1 MRSAQAPPTAATP
14 RRGTAGTVP
23 ACDPPLRHP
32 RGRIILKKTGEL
44 VVERGLAT
52 PEQVEKALVEG
63 RARGEPLCTR
73 LLAAGVDEGELV
85 SVLSE
90 KHGVPG
96 VDLSRTAIA
105 LELLDLIPR
114 AVAEGDLI
122 LPLSLEGDRLHL
134 AMARPNDERVL
145 AEVRFVTGLEASPY
159 VACRGALLRDLN
171 EAYAA
176 RARGV
181 QLWRGNACVSGTPH
195 IEAAIGGAD
204 VVDATDEI
212 PDAEIV
218 IEIETE
224 PAAPERQG
232 KGPVV
237 LVVDDEAEIR
247 KLVEKT
253 LVSKGYEV
261 VVAQDGADGLEKAE
275 RLAPDLV
282 LLDAMLPKVHG
293 FEACRRIKASPR
305 TRHVPV
311 VMMTAI
317 FRGWRFAQDAKES
330 YGAVDYIEK
339 PFRLDD
345 LLRRVEAALLSG
357 GAPTSEATDEGAL
370 DPRVRHAK
378 ELLAAGRIAE
388 AICALSEAVHADP
401 HSADAQFQ
409 LGRALKAGGDAFGA
423 MTALERAAELAT
435 GHLAALRAL
444 ATVYEET
451 GFRRKAAEV
460 LERALPAAPDD
471 AARSAIRRDL
481 LRLIA

>member
-1 MRSAQAPPTAATP
+1 VVLLRRAGRAILRTP
-14 RRGTAGTVP
+14 SSGEDR
-23 ACDPPLRHP
+23 
-32 RGRIILKKTGEL
+32 LKKTGEL

-52 PEQVEKALVEG
+52 REQVEAALAEG
-63 RARGEPLCTR
+63 RARGEPLCTA
-73 LLAAGVDEGELV
+73 LLALGIDEGELA

-96 VDLSRTAIA
+96 VDLSRTSIA
-105 LELLDLIPR
+105 LELLDLVPR

-134 AMARPNDERVL
+134 AMAHPSDERVL
-145 AEVRFVTGLEASPY
+145 AEVRFVSGLEASPY

-181 QLWRGNACVSGTPH
+181 QLWRGSACVSGTPH
-195 IEAAIGGAD
+195 IEAVVGGVD
-204 VVDATDEI
+204 VVEAVDEI
-212 PDAEIV
+212 PDADIV

-224 PAAPERQG
+224 PASPERQG

-237 LVVDDEAEIR
+237 LIVDDEPEIR
-247 KLVEKT
+247 QLVQRT
-253 LVSKGYEV
+253 LTAKGYEV
-261 VVAQDGADGLEKAE
+261 VVAQDGGEGLEKAE
-275 RLAPDLV
+275 QLVPDLV

-293 FEACRRIKASPR
+293 FDVCRRIKASPR

-345 LLRRVEAALLSG
+345 LVRRVEAALLSG
-357 GAPTSEATDEGAL
+357 GAPSVEIAEESAA
-370 DPRVRHAK
+370 DPRVQQGR

-388 AICALSEAVHADP
+388 AISALSEAVHADP
-401 HSADAQFQ
+401 RSADAQFQ

-423 MTALERAAELAT
+423 MTALERAAELAP
-435 GHLAALRAL
+435 GDLVALRAL
-444 ATVYEET
+444 AAVYEET

-471 AARSAIRRDL
+471 AARSAIRKDL